1 MTQIRIWRSLLFIP
15 ANSWKMLIKAATEM
29 EDGVIIDL
37 EDACPVAERETGRIF
52 ARDITPVLR
61 AKGVDVLVRVNSLST
76 GVTTD
81 DLSIV
86 VTQGLDGVMLP
97 KAESKEDILQL
108 VELLEKE
115 EREKEIKNMIS
126 ILPLLES
133 PKGIINAYEIGK
145 ASDRVAAL
153 GFGAGDFMR
162 ELGQGFTIATMTPDE
177 YFPVL
182 LHARS
187 SIATAACAIG
197 IPAIDTP
204 YFGLLIDIEGLE
216 REASKAKLLGFKGK
230 MVIHPRHVETANK
243 VFSPTRGDLEFSRK
257 MVDAYKEVEAQG
269 KGAAVLD
276 GKMIDV
282 AMYKM
287 GVDMIAMAK
296 GITDKFK
303 LKGKTDSDLIWIP
316 GR

>member
-162 ELGQGFTIATMTPDE
+162 ELGQGFTIATMT
-177 YFPVL
+177 L
-182 LHARS
+182 
-187 SIATAACAIG
+187 
-197 IPAIDTP
+197 
-204 YFGLLIDIEGLE
+204 
-216 REASKAKLLGFKGK
+216 
-230 MVIHPRHVETANK
+230 
-243 VFSPTRGDLEFSRK
+243 
-257 MVDAYKEVEAQG
+257 
-269 KGAAVLD
+269 
-276 GKMIDV
+276 
-282 AMYKM
+282 
-287 GVDMIAMAK
+287 
-296 GITDKFK
+296 
-303 LKGKTDSDLIWIP
+303 
-316 GR
+316 